1 MIMALR
7 EKTTQ
12 RNLEKDTQLQNPI
25 GKFDETIVEF
35 VERLESA
42 LKFDK
47 NCLDDAL
54 EEQSGIFHEI
64 ADELAIQISRRDQ
77 AKKHVTD
84 LESETVVEIKTAARE
99 KDQKITDKEVEAQ
112 TQLDEGVI
120 KASKTLAELS
130 LIVGRLSAL
139 KESYVQRSYA
149 LKDLVALQ
157 INQYGVESAS
167 NIEGAKGALNEARY
181 QRVKNNDKKF
191 REERRK

>member
-1 MIMALR
+1 MALR

>member
-1 MIMALR
+1 MPPRKAP
-7 EKTTQ
+7 
-12 RNLEKDTQLQNPI
+12 QLQNPI
-25 GKFDETIVEF
+25 GKFNETIAEF
-35 VERLESA
+35 VERLEAA

-54 EEQSGIFHEI
+54 EEQAGIFHEI

-84 LESETVVEIKTAARE
+84 LESDMVVKIKTFARE
-99 KDQKITDKEVEAQ
+99 KDLKITDKEVEAQ
-112 TQLDEGVI
+112 TQLDEDVI
-120 KASKTLAELS
+120 KASKALAELN

-149 LKDLVALQ
+149 LKDLSALEIHNYSVQ
-157 INQYGVESAS
+157 ALE
-167 NIEGAKGALNEARY
+167 ETHAKALDEARY

>member
-1 MIMALR
+1 MSPR
-7 EKTTQ
+7 EKTP
-12 RNLEKDTQLQNPI
+12 QLQNPI
-25 GKFDETIVEF
+25 GKFDETIVDF
-35 VERLESA
+35 VERLEKA

-47 NCLDDAL
+47 NRLDDAL
-54 EEQSGIFHEI
+54 EEQAGIFHEI

-84 LESETVVEIKTAARE
+84 LESETIVEIKSDARE
-99 KDQKITDKEVEAQ
+99 EDKKITDKEVEAL
-112 TQLDEGVI
+112 TQLEEGVI
-120 KASKTLAELS
+120 QASKTLAELN

-167 NIEGAKGALNEARY
+167 NVEGAKGALNEARY

-191 REERRK
+191 RDERRK

>member
-1 MIMALR
+1 MTQR
-7 EKTTQ
+7 EKAP
-12 RNLEKDTQLQNPI
+12 QLQKPI
-25 GKFDETIVEF
+25 GKFGETIVEF
-35 VERLESA
+35 IERLEAA

-47 NCLDDAL
+47 NRLDDAL
-54 EEQSGIFHEI
+54 EEQAGIFHEI

-77 AKKHVTD
+77 AKKYVTD
-84 LESETVVEIKTAARE
+84 IESQTIVEIRTAARE

-112 TQLDEGVI
+112 TQLDAFVI
-120 KASKTLAELS
+120 KASKMLAELS

-167 NIEGAKGALNEARY
+167 NVEGAKGALNEVLY